1 MLPFLLR
8 GIRTRRVVGSNVAN
22 NKFSAKTP
30 ALDSLLSNVLLPAEH
45 DNKNNDNDN
54 DDDDDDDDNDSDN
67 NDNDHDDDDSDD
79 SNGNDNDGDDDD
91 DDDDENVP
99 FVYPTRA
106 TTGNPSLFLLSLLCS
121 LLLVRISISFFKVT
135 ILSRITRLSVSNFV
149 SPGPRIPNEQM
160 NEGL

>member
-1 MLPFLLR
+1 MLPFRLR

-30 ALDSLLSNVLLPAEH
+30 ALDSLLSNVLLPAEN
-45 DNKNNDNDN
+45 DSKNNDNDN
-54 DDDDDDDDNDSDN
+54 DSDN
-67 NDNDHDDDDSDD
+67 NDIDHDDGDSDD
-79 SNGNDNDGDDDD
+79 NDNDGDDDD
-91 DDDDENVP
+91 HDDNDDNDDDDDDNVP